1 MTEQVE
7 TTSVSDVET
16 PVTPIESN
24 TESTETT
31 PETDATVTATE
42 EGNRDVEWEKR
53 FNKLS
58 EAERQNQKF
67 YQDLKSRQAQVDAR
81 IKEIEAKEAELDKY
95 LSLRETAKE
104 DPTKVLEA
112 YDLSW
117 EDAVQ
122 YQVQKNQE
130 TDQPPEIQAINQR
143 LKELEKHSQDTAKT
157 LEESEKQ
164 RKEQEEQIKQQQYAQ
179 QVQQMTKQLGDFA
192 LSQKSKYPHLSV
204 IDEDTLGKTLFD
216 TATQI
221 YNSTGKAVNE
231 HEVCE
236 ALEKEY
242 AQLANIFSKVNRS
255 EEPKAKPVGKEST
268 TLTQENTRSATALEE
283 DQSKL
288 PNRTLTKQE
297 RYNYAMFG
305 DISGPK

>member
-104 DPTKVLEA
+104 DPYKG
-112 YDLSW
+112 
-117 EDAVQ
+117 
-122 YQVQKNQE
+122 
-130 TDQPPEIQAINQR
+130 IR
-143 LKELEKHSQDTAKT
+143 
-157 LEESEKQ
+157 
-164 RKEQEEQIKQQQYAQ
+164 
-179 QVQQMTKQLGDFA
+179 
-192 LSQKSKYPHLSV
+192 SV
-204 IDEDTLGKTLFD
+204 
-216 TATQI
+216 
-221 YNSTGKAVNE
+221 
-231 HEVCE
+231 
-236 ALEKEY
+236 
-242 AQLANIFSKVNRS
+242 
-255 EEPKAKPVGKEST
+255 
-268 TLTQENTRSATALEE
+268 
-283 DQSKL
+283 
-288 PNRTLTKQE
+288 
-297 RYNYAMFG
+297 
-305 DISGPK
+305 